1 MNYCI
6 NSKCEKRE
14 NAENS
19 QFCQCCGTPLL
30 INERYR
36 LLKPLRSLDARTST
50 EIFEVDDSGTRRVM
64 KILKENNPQL
74 IDMFEREAFTLRLL
88 NHPGIPKVEW
98 DGYFTVSINSL
109 GNQKL
114 HCLVMEKI
122 EGENLEDWLAI
133 NGKISEK
140 IALKWLREIIEIL
153 DFLHNKRFFHRDIK
167 PSNIMLK
174 PDGKLALIDFG
185 SVRGITNTYLPKIFI
200 ENVTSVFSGGYT
212 PPEQINGQAV
222 PQSDFY
228 ALGRTFVHLMTGK
241 PPSEFSSSFKDSRI
255 FWKDKAPQISTSLGD
270 FIDRLMALYPAD
282 RMQDTR
288 AMQQYLNAKNL
299 FIQNLILLANSRKF
313 RRRFLATL
321 TIILFGIFSYRIA
334 YPLISQQYL
343 KQGIKA
349 LKAGREDKAWNY
361 YQKALYYNSKDSRI
375 YNSLGFICQGQ
386 NRYSCAISNFEKS
399 LNLDPNNNVTRY
411 NLGELYEDTG
421 DFKNAEKQYQIVIE
435 SDSLIAINAISNLG
449 RLLILNSSRT
459 SEAIKRISEGLE
471 KSDKPRVR
479 AALYKNLGWAYFAQN
494 DLKQAKAALEEAI
507 RLDPKR
513 ADSYCLLAQVLEA
526 EDKKQQALVKWKK
539 CRDIKRGRT
548 IEIKL
553 WKIMAQ
559 QRLKDAG
566 EKNAP

>member
-1 MNYCI
+1 VNYCI
-6 NSKCEKRE
+6 NFKCEKRE
-14 NAENS
+14 NVQNS

-50 EIFEVDDSGTRRVM
+50 EIFEVDDSGTRKVM

-98 DGYFTVSINSL
+98 DGYFTVSVNSL

-114 HCLVMEKI
+114 HCLVMEKV
-122 EGENLEDWLAI
+122 EGENLEHWLTK

-140 IALKWLREIIEIL
+140 VALKWLREIIEIL
-153 DFLHNKRFFHRDIK
+153 DFLHNQKFFHRDIK

-185 SVRGITNTYLPKIFI
+185 SVRGITNTYLPKILI
-200 ENVTSVFSGGYT
+200 DNVTSVFSGGYT

-228 ALGRTFVHLMTGK
+228 ALGRTFLHLMTGQ

-255 FWKDKAPQISTSLGD
+255 YWKDKAPQISKSLAD

-288 AMQQYLNAKNL
+288 AMLQYLNAKNL
-299 FIQNLILLANSRKF
+299 FIQNLILLANSRQF
-313 RRRFLATL
+313 RRRLLATL
-321 TIILFGIFSYRIA
+321 TIILLGIFSYRIA
-334 YPLISQQYL
+334 YPLISQRYL
-343 KQGIKA
+343 DKGIKA
-349 LKAGREDKAWNY
+349 LKAGEDEAWGY
-361 YQKALYYNSKDSRI
+361 YQKALYYNPKDSRI
-375 YNSLGFICQGQ
+375 YNNLGFICQRQ
-386 NRYSCAISNFEKS
+386 KKYSCAINNFEKS
-399 LNLDPNNNVTRY
+399 LNLDPNNYITRY

-421 DFKNAEKQYQIVIE
+421 DLKNAEKQYQIVME
-435 SDSLIAINAISNLG
+435 SDSPIATNAASNLG
-449 RLLILNSSRT
+449 RLLILDMRI
-459 SEAIKRISEGLE
+459 SEAIKRISEGL
-471 KSDKPRVR
+471 KKTDNPRVQ
-479 AALYKNLGWAYFAQN
+479 AALYKNLGWAYYIQT
-494 DLKQAKAALEEAI
+494 DYKQAKVALEEAI
-507 RLDPKR
+507 RLYEKR

-539 CRDIKRGRT
+539 CRDIKLGRT

-553 WKIMAQ
+553 WKTMAQ
-559 QRLKDAG
+559 QRLQDAG
-566 EKNAP
+566 D